1 MLSWQGDTGCSHLML
16 HRDTG
21 DRIVTGIVVLG
32 KREVPRGTL
41 KNLLEQLKISPEDL
55 RDALR

>member
-1 MLSWQGDTGCSHLML
+1 ML

-32 KREVPRGTL
+32 KREVPRVTL